1 MQFYIK
7 QMLNEA
13 LIKTSPV
20 IKQRFNMKIRG
31 FTRERFS
38 YLSNIILKECKKKLL
53 VLIQYP
59 DSIKQTEL

>member
-38 YLSNIILKECKKKLL
+38 YLSNIILKECKK
-53 VLIQYP
+53 
-59 DSIKQTEL
+59 